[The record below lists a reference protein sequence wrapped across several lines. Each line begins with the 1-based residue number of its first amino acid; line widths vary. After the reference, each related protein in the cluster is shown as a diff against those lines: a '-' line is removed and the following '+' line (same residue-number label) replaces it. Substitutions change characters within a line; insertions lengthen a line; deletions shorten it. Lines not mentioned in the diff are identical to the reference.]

1 MAGDAISHATEAVQ
15 NVDLLQ
21 VVALLAAGVIAV
33 PIFKRAGLGSVLG
46 YLAAGL
52 AIGPFG
58 FRLIDDPE
66 SILAVSELGVVLFLF
81 IVGLE
86 MEPSRL
92 WALRKQIFGLG
103 VGQVVLCG
111 ALLTAVGVFLL
122 HMPPAVAVV

>member
-1 MAGDAISHATEAVQ
+1 MAGEVVTHTTNALQ
-15 NVDLLQ
+15 NTDLLQ

-58 FRLIDDPE
+58 LRVIADPQA
-66 SILAVSELGVVLFLF
+66 ILHVSELGVVLFLF

-92 WALRKQIFGLG
+92 WNLRKQIFGLG
-103 VGQVVLCG
+103 ILQVAICG
-111 ALLTAVGVFLL
+111 ALLTIVGIVLGFT
-122 HMPPAVAVV
+122 PAVA

>member
-1 MAGDAISHATEAVQ
+1 MGGAAITNVTDAVQ
-15 NVDLLQ
+15 NIDLLQ
-21 VVALLAAGVIAV
+21 VVALLAAGVVAV

-58 FRLIDDPE
+58 MRLIADPE
-66 SILAVSELGVVLFLF
+66 AILHVSELGVVLFLF

-92 WALRKQIFGLG
+92 WSLRRQIFGLG
-103 VGQVVLCG
+103 AIQVAVCG
-111 ALLTAVGVFLL
+111 ALL
-122 HMPPAVAVV
+122 

>member
-1 MAGDAISHATEAVQ
+1 MAAAAANGI
-15 NVDLLQ
+15 DLIQ

-58 FRLIDDPE
+58 LRLIADPE
-66 SILAVSELGVVLFLF
+66 AILHVSELGVVLFLF

-92 WALRKQIFGLG
+92 WSLRKQIFG
-103 VGQVVLCG
+103 VG
-111 ALLTAVGVFLL
+111 
-122 HMPPAVAVV
+122 HPAGGDLQAHC